1 MTTRTISRMI
11 TALAAST
18 MLAAAV
24 AAVPVTS
31 TAQNAVQG
39 AGDLA
44 ARIRSAP
51 DGKVRF
57 SYRVR
62 PDVCGDG
69 NSISTSDNGRA
80 SSDIESTCE
89 HGPGRVV
96 LDVRDHAVIG
106 LRTYVGGKWRS
117 DAVATDLGDVSPQAA
132 ADYLMSL
139 AHDPQSSVAKR
150 AIFPASIADGVT
162 LWPTLMKIARDDSY
176 QRDVRRDAVF
186 WLGQLAGKAATAG
199 LAELAGA
206 DTVDRAVRES
216 AVFALS
222 QQHDAGVPELIRIA
236 RTNKDPQIRRKAIF
250 WLGQSNDP
258 RALALFEDLLVKG
271 TR

>member
-1 MTTRTISRMI
+1 MRTRRIIGVAASI
-11 TALAAST
+11 ALAAAT
-18 MLAAAV
+18 ATPAA
-24 AAVPVTS
+24 
-31 TAQNAVQG
+31 AQNAAQG
-39 AGDLA
+39 AVRNAGDLA
-44 ARIRSAP
+44 ARVHAAP

-69 NSISTSDNGRA
+69 NSISTNDGRRA
-80 SSDIESTCE
+80 SSDVESTCE

-96 LDVRDHAVIG
+96 LDVRGHAITG
-106 LRTYVGGKWRS
+106 LRTYVGGRWRS
-117 DAVATDLGDVSPQAA
+117 DAVATDLGDVSPQVA
-132 ADYLMSL
+132 ADYLLSL

-162 LWPTLMKIARDDSY
+162 VWPTLMKIARDDGY

-186 WLGQLAGKAATAG
+186 WLGQLAGNAATAG
-199 LAELAGA
+199 LAELAA
-206 DTVDRAVRES
+206 SDTVDRAVRES

-222 QQHDAGVPELIRIA
+222 QQHDAGVPELIHIA
-236 RTNKDPQIRRKAIF
+236 RTNRDPEIRRKAIF

-258 RALALFEDLLVKG
+258 RALALFEDLLAKG
-271 TR
+271 KS

>member
-1 MTTRTISRMI
+1 MTTHTIFRVTSRMI
-11 TALAAST
+11 TALAASIV
-18 MLAAAV
+18 LAAAV
-24 AAVPVTS
+24 ATTPATG
-31 TAQNAVQG
+31 TAQST
-39 AGDLA
+39 GDLA
-44 ARIRSAP
+44 ARVRSAP

-69 NSISTSDNGRA
+69 NSISTNDNRRA
-80 SSDIESTCE
+80 SSDVESTCE

-96 LDVRDHAVIG
+96 LDVRDHAVTG
-106 LRTYVGGKWRS
+106 LRTYVGGNWRS
-117 DAVATDLGDVSPQAA
+117 GAVATDLGEVSPQAA
-132 ADYLMSL
+132 ADYLLSL
-139 AHDPQSSVAKR
+139 AHDAQSSVAKR

-162 LWPTLMKIARDDSY
+162 VWPTLMKIARDDGY

-186 WLGQLAGKAATAG
+186 WLGQLAGNAATAG
-199 LAELAGA
+199 LAELAA
-206 DTVDRAVRES
+206 SDTVDRAVRES

-222 QQHDAGVPELIRIA
+222 QQHDAGVPELIHIA
-236 RTNKDPQIRRKAIF
+236 RTNKDPEIRRKAIF

-258 RALALFEDLLVKG
+258 RALALFEDLLAKG